1 MQLTYDIVERN
12 TMGDPKMEFTYK
24 KLCIYSYM
32 FKLQSPSNYS
42 PFDAIQLLKFFFYC
56 SEQFSDPSI
65 LKLFSA
71 SAIFCFTSST
81 STKRFP
87 LRTFFI
93 SGNKNIA
100 WGEIVWIGRVGH
112 RGHAIFGQKL
122 LNTQHSL
129 GRCTCK
135 LPIVKWA
142 NTWKESSQK
151 LPWSWTQ
158 TLTATPAGAL
168 IQMGS

>member
-56 SEQFSDPSI
+56 SEQFLDPSI

-93 SGNKNIA
+93 LGNKSHL
-100 WGEIVWIGRVGH
+100 GQDQMKKKGGT
-112 RGHAIFGQKL
+112 RGLCHFWSKTAKHSAQFGQV
-122 LNTQHSL
+122 HS
-129 GRCTCK
+129 
-135 LPIVKWA
+135 
-142 NTWKESSQK
+142 
-151 LPWSWTQ
+151 
-158 TLTATPAGAL
+158 
-168 IQMGS
+168 